1 MRKFII
7 VAIIILCIIAAM
19 VVPNMVKKANH
30 YVHITNLDF
39 KATIVDEKSGDKG
52 KVLIT
57 ERITYDVHARNR
69 NDKFW
74 EFWRDLPEETVDGV
88 KTTYSVKSV
97 KQITPDG
104 QPDIVFSQASQLFW
118 DDSDYISTLPGLG
131 PNHWYHSEG
140 PYNES
145 LRQYEC
151 VLFYV
156 EGIYRDTVTFEVEYE
171 MFNASLR
178 YADCSVIN
186 LLLYADK
193 DAKYLDSVKGQI
205 VFPNGKM
212 PSDGNYQ
219 TFTYGTTA
227 HTFNNLVHKSVDAV
241 SGDTTFAFELNK
253 KHLKFKPYN
262 SHIEFA
268 LVAFGSDKHIFTQ
281 HASLNTYSNSLAL
294 SEILGDHAAYMGL
307 AKKFKGIKTTLVII
321 LSGLAALSLF
331 SVFAAKAS
339 IKKKYTFYKT
349 RYGHLT
355 YYRDIAG
362 PLDAT
367 FASALAF
374 CKHKLSDN
382 VPGAF
387 SAAMLGLVSKGY
399 ISIDRFNT
407 GKDFTPDNTRVTL
420 IPDPDVK
427 DDGFNVRAR
436 RAHLTQSE
444 TLVYNLFSRH
454 IGNGTL
460 SLQAFQAKVG
470 ADCDNTYSFVEELKE
485 LVKSIGMTEGY
496 FQTPDY
502 KKVKKAAMK
511 WSLGLTFIGIMVTF
525 INFFIWRT
533 RLDFAFGA
541 FFILGGGLI
550 GAAILTKILF
560 GKCVLL
566 TQFGED
572 EYSKWRALYR
582 FMKSRSPIKSE
593 AVAAGNLDDY
603 LIYAT
608 AFGVSEKVIAS
619 LEVKFPQLNKNDAP
633 VFYNPYVRSISFRS
647 YGHSFRS
654 TTRRA
659 SFTSRNNARSGGY
672 GGGYSSGGRGG
683 GGGG

>member
-1 MRKFII
+1 MRKFFI
-7 VAIIILCIIAAM
+7 VGIIILGIVAAI
-19 VVPNMVKKANH
+19 VVPNAVKKANH
-30 YVHITNLDF
+30 YVRITGLDF
-39 KATIVDEKSGDKG
+39 TATVIDEKAGDNG
-52 KVLIT
+52 KVLIK
-57 ERITYDVHARNR
+57 ERITYDVHARTR
-69 NDKFW
+69 SSDDKFW
-74 EFWRDLPEETVDGV
+74 EFWRDLPEQEVDGV
-88 KTTYSVKSV
+88 KQTYNVKSV
-97 KQITPDG
+97 KQITPNG
-104 QPDIVFSQASQLFW
+104 DIEFLQASTLYW

-131 PNHWYHSEG
+131 PNHWYHSKG
-140 PYNES
+140 PYDES
-145 LRQYEC
+145 LRRYEC
-151 VLFYV
+151 VMFYV
-156 EGIYRDTVTFEVEYE
+156 EGIYRDTITFEVEYE
-171 MFNASLR
+171 MFNAALR
-178 YADCSVIN
+178 YSDCSALN
-186 LLLYADK
+186 LLLYDDK
-193 DAKYLDSVKGQI
+193 DAKYLESVKGQI

-212 PSDGNYQ
+212 PSDGNYKM
-219 TFTYGTTA
+219 FTYGTTME
-227 HTFNNLVHKSVDAV
+227 TFNNLVNKSTDSL
-241 SGDTTFAFELNK
+241 SGNTTFAFELTK

-262 SHIEFA
+262 SYVEFA
-268 LVAFGSDKHIFTQ
+268 LVAFGNDKHAFTQ
-281 HASLNTYSNSLAL
+281 HASINTYSNSIAL
-294 SEILGDHAAYMGL
+294 SEILGDHAAYMNL
-307 AKKFKGIKTTLVII
+307 PKKFKGIKSTLVII
-321 LSGLAALSLF
+321 LSGLAALTLF
-331 SVFAAKAS
+331 SVFAAKAAVR
-339 IKKKYTFYKT
+339 KRYTFYKT

-387 SAAMLGLVSKGY
+387 SAAMLGLVSKKY
-399 ISIDRFNT
+399 IAIDRFDT
-407 GKDFTPDNTRVTL
+407 SKDFTPDNTRVML

-427 DDGFNVRAR
+427 DDGFNVRTR
-436 RAHLTQSE
+436 RAHLSQSE

-454 IGNGTL
+454 IGNGSS

-470 ADCDNTYSFVEELKE
+470 TDCDNTHSFVEDLKE
-485 LVKSIGMTEGY
+485 LVKSIGITEGY

-502 KKVKKAAMK
+502 KKVKKAARK
-511 WSLGLTFIGIMVTF
+511 WSLGLTVIGIMTAVV
-525 INFFIWRT
+525 NFFIWRT

-550 GAAILTKILF
+550 GAAILTKMLF
-560 GKCVLL
+560 GKCILL

-593 AVAAGNLDDY
+593 AVASGNLDDY

-608 AFGVSEKVIAS
+608 AFGVSAKVIAS
-619 LEVKFPQLNKNDAP
+619 LEVKFPQMNKNDAP

-659 SFTSRNNARSGGY
+659 SFTSRSNARS
-672 GGGYSSGGRGG
+672 GGYSSGGRGG